1 MVQGPHENEPE
12 SARTSCQER
21 QPYEPPAIRWEEGFD
36 VRPNLMAA
44 CGQKPEAGGDCNFVP
59 AS

>member
-1 MVQGPHENEPE
+1 MVQGPHTHDPA
-12 SARTSCQER
+12 SASSSSPGRE
-21 QPYEPPAIRWEEGFD
+21 PYEPPAIRWEEGFD

-44 CGQKPEAGGDCNFVP
+44 CGQKAEGGGDCAFVP

>member
-1 MVQGPHENEPE
+1 MAQGPHTHAPD
-12 SARTSCQER
+12 SVSHPSRER
-21 QPYEPPAIRWEEGFD
+21 EPYEPPAIRWEEGFD